1 MGIKERVDRVY
12 SSNNNQELTKNYDIW
27 ADEYEQDLIG
37 DSDYLSPEKV
47 ADFVLKYVSKSC
59 KILDAGSGTGLAGKV
74 LYDYDY
80 TNLVAIDISEG
91 MLNKARQ
98 KNIYTELY
106 KQVLGETLD
115 FPTNFFDAVICV
127 GVFTY
132 NHAPSSAFDELIRI
146 TKPEGYIIFTLRPDF
161 YEINQYF
168 QTKMTALESSSQWQ
182 FLERGEKYYSHPN
195 TNSDTI
201 LEVWTYQV
209 ISLMDNG

>member
-1 MGIKERVDRVY
+1 MGIKEKVNQVY
-12 SSNNNQELTKNYDIW
+12 NSNNNQELTKNYDIW

-37 DSDYLSPEKV
+37 NSDYLSPEKV
-47 ADFVLKYVSKSC
+47 ADFVLKYVPRSG

-74 LYDYDY
+74 LYDNGY

-115 FPTNFFDAVICV
+115 FPTNFFNAVISV

-146 TKPEGYIIFTLRPDF
+146 TKPGGYIIFTMRPDF
-161 YEINQYF
+161 YEMNQDF
-168 QTKMTALESSSQWQ
+168 QRKMTVLESSGQWQ
-182 FLERGEKYYSHPN
+182 FLERGQKYYSHPN
-195 TNSDTI
+195 TNLDTI
-201 LEVWTYQV
+201 LEVWTYQ
-209 ISLMDNG
+209 ILSK

>member
-1 MGIKERVDRVY
+1 M
-12 SSNNNQELTKNYDIW
+12 W

-37 DSDYLSPEKV
+37 DYEYLSPEKV
-47 ADFVLKYVSKSC
+47 AYFVLKYVPKSG

-74 LYDYDY
+74 LYDNRY

-98 KNIYTELY
+98 KNVYTELY

-127 GVFTY
+127 GLFTY

-146 TKPEGYIIFTLRPDF
+146 TKSGGYIIFTMHPDF
-161 YEINQYF
+161 YEINQDF
-168 QTKMTALESSSQWQ
+168 QRKMTALELS
-182 FLERGEKYYSHPN
+182 
-195 TNSDTI
+195 
-201 LEVWTYQV
+201 
-209 ISLMDNG
+209 